1 MDQRVLVVDDDAR
14 VRRTFSR
21 NLTLEDYSVV
31 TAADGEEALEVYEQE
46 QPDIALVD
54 VRMPHLDGFQVLEAI
69 RTEDPEAEV
78 ILVTGHGDM
87 DTAIEALRAG
97 ASDFIS
103 KPVERRALEA
113 ALRRAEE
120 RLRMKREL
128 TTAREALQAREAHYR
143 AITET
148 ALVGVSITAPD
159 ETITFTNEA
168 FARMVGY
175 PREALVGMSL
185 EQLTTPQEFERYR
198 RETIHRKDGQ
208 RDQYETVLVRQDG
221 TTLNVLVSAAPLLNP
236 QGEFQQTLAVITD
249 ITEQKQA
256 EEALRRYAS
265 EQAAL
270 YAVTSAVATSLDPE
284 ELLNTVL
291 DTLLPMVGSGAGWVK
306 LPGPTLDDPP
316 YVVAWRGIPEDLL
329 AAESELPFRL
339 CEGCPSPPPSQGS
352 LGRPKLIHQCTQVDP
367 EILKAAGVEQH
378 VGIPLVAGNE
388 ILGILCIAWPSV
400 RPYTESEEALLMAI
414 SQQVGTG
421 LQNAQL
427 YQSALQVDRLR
438 VINELDRA
446 LTATLNPKTI
456 AEIALNHIAEALDA
470 PVAGLSLLFM
480 STHTEHVPTYVRD
493 QGWVDMRKAP
503 AQAEHL
509 QEKIPPANGDVEV
522 VSLSAEEL
530 VTVAPKGH
538 ADLGERWGPEGL
550 IVPILGDQ
558 DLVAVLALGGRPV
571 SRPFT
576 AEDRALVKAA
586 AGRAGQAI
594 QNARLYQ
601 ASQDQTAR
609 LATLNAITQAAVSS
623 LELDVVLR
631 EVLDLTCH
639 ALNSV
644 EGSILL
650 KDPNTGELI
659 FTLTLA
665 EEGLK
670 GQRLAPGQ
678 GVAGWVAEHGEAVL
692 INDVM
697 DDPRWF
703 DGVDSAT
710 DFQTES
716 LLCTPLMHRE
726 RITGVIE
733 IVNRR
738 QGRFTEDDLSLLKSV
753 SSIASVA
760 LENARLFT
768 TTRERAEELALLN
781 EIGLSLTSTLD
792 FSKVVHSALSQIRLL
807 LQAEG
812 VSLLQMDPQT
822 GELYFVEALSGNQ
835 QLDIPVRL
843 SPGEGIAG
851 WVMQQQ
857 EPVLIENVQDD
868 PRFSNRVDRH
878 LDHSTRALMAVPLL
892 TPERIVGVIEV
903 VSKERGSYTEDDLR
917 ILQSVASVL
926 TVALENARLYEE
938 LKELLRERERAQAQL
953 IHSEKMGALGRL
965 AASLAHEINNP
976 LQSVDGCL
984 TLVEEELVD
993 QRRQEKLERYLSIAG
1008 DEIQRISAIVRRM
1021 RDFYRPAGEGTQ
1033 ETALHETIDSVLEL
1047 SRKKL
1052 QHSNVSIERQW
1063 GRDIPHIQANPDH
1076 LKQVF
1081 LNLLLNAV
1089 DAMPQGGRIRIETRR
1104 DQIALQD
1111 GRPPLPAVRL
1121 EFSDTGEGIPPE
1133 VLPHIFEPF
1142 FTTKEHGSGLG
1153 LYISYGIIR
1162 AHNGIIQAESE
1173 SGAGATFTILLPVR
1187 QP

>member
-21 NLTLEDYSVV
+21 NLKLEGYSVL
-31 TAADGEEALEVYEQE
+31 TAADGQEALEAYAQE
-46 QPDIALVD
+46 RPDIALVD

-69 RTEDPEAEV
+69 RTQDAEAEV

-87 DTAIEALRAG
+87 DTAIEALRLG

-113 ALRRAEE
+113 ALRRAQK
-120 RLRMKREL
+120 RLRMKKEL
-128 TTAREALQAREAHYR
+128 TAAREALKASEAHYR

-148 ALVGVSITAPD
+148 ALVGVSVTAPD

-175 PREALVGMSL
+175 RREELVGMSL
-185 EQLTTPQEFERYR
+185 RELTTPEEFRRYR
-198 RETIHRKDGQ
+198 EETIHRKDGQ
-208 RDQYETVLVRQDG
+208 RDQYETVLLRQDG
-221 TTLNVLVSAAPLLNP
+221 TNLNVLVSAAPLVNAE
-236 QGEFQQTLAVITD
+236 GEFQQTLAVITD

-256 EEALRRYAS
+256 EETLRRYAS

-270 YAVTSAVATSLDPE
+270 YAVTAAVATSLDPE
-284 ELLNTVL
+284 EILNTVL
-291 DTLLPMVGSGAGWVK
+291 DTLLPMVGSEAGWVK

-316 YVVAWRGIPEDLL
+316 QVVAWRGIPAPLL
-329 AAESELPFRL
+329 TAESEIPFRL
-339 CEGCPSPPPSQGS
+339 CDGCPSLTASDD
-352 LGRPKLIHQCTQVDP
+352 LAGRPKLIHQCSKVAP
-367 EILKAAGVEQH
+367 EILAAAGIEQH
-378 VGIPLVAGNE
+378 IGVSLIAGDE
-388 ILGILCIAWPSV
+388 VLGILCIAWPSA

-421 LQNAQL
+421 LHNAQL

-438 VINELDRA
+438 VINELDQA
-446 LTATLNPKTI
+446 LATTLNPKTI
-456 AEIALNHIAEALDA
+456 AEIALNHVAEALDA
-470 PVAGLSLLFM
+470 PLAALSLMFM
-480 STHTEHVPTYVRD
+480 SAQAKPVPTYVRD
-493 QGWVDMRKAP
+493 QGWVDMVKAEAQLDHLQAKLSSTSGESEVISISAQELVELAP
-503 AQAEHL
+503 A
-509 QEKIPPANGDVEV
+509 
-522 VSLSAEEL
+522 
-530 VTVAPKGH
+530 GH
-538 ADLGERWGPEGL
+538 KDLGERWGPEGL
-550 IVPILGDQ
+550 VVPILGDYE
-558 DLVAVLALGGRPV
+558 VSAVLALGGRPV

-623 LELDVVLR
+623 LELNVVLR
-631 EVLDLTCH
+631 QVLDLTCQ
-639 ALNSV
+639 ALDSV
-644 EGSILL
+644 EGSILM
-650 KDPNTGELI
+650 KDPKTGELI

-692 INDVM
+692 VNDVM
-697 DDPRWF
+697 EDTRWF
-703 DGVDSAT
+703 SGLDDAT
-710 DFQTES
+710 DFETES
-716 LLCTPLMHRE
+716 LLCAPLMHRE

-738 QGRFTEDDLSLLKSV
+738 RGRFTEDDLSLLKSV

-812 VSLLQMDPQT
+812 VSLLQTDPQT
-822 GELYFVEALSGNQ
+822 GELYFVEALSGRR

-851 WVMQQQ
+851 WVMLQE

-868 PRFSNRVDRH
+868 PRFSDRVDRH
-878 LDHSTRALMAVPLL
+878 LEHSTRSLMAIPLL
-892 TPERIVGVIEV
+892 TPERTVGVIEV
-903 VSKERGSYTEDDLR
+903 VSNEKGIYTEDDLR

-984 TLVEEELVD
+984 TLVEEELD
-993 QRRQEKLERYLSIAG
+993 EEGRRDKLERYLSIAG

-1033 ETALHETIDSVLEL
+1033 ETALHDTLDSVLEL

-1052 QHSNVSIERQW
+1052 QHSNVTMERRW
-1063 GRDIPHIQANPDH
+1063 GQEIPLIQANPDH

-1089 DAMPQGGRIRIETRR
+1089 DAMPQGGKISIQTTR
-1104 DQIALQD
+1104 DQIAPQD

-1121 EFSDTGEGIPPE
+1121 EFRDTGHGIAPE

-1162 AHNGIIQAESE
+1162 AHNGIIRAESE
-1173 SGAGATFTILLPVR
+1173 PGAGATFTILLPVR